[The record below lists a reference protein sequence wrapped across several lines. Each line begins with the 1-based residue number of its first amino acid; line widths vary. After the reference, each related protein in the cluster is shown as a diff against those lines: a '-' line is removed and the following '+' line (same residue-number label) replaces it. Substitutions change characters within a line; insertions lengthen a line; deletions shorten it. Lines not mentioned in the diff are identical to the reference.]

1 MSSAPALQPTT
12 AERVLVGTHALEGE
26 LVVPASATGIVVF
39 AHGSGSSRAS
49 PRNRRVAQ
57 VLHGHGLA
65 TLLFD
70 LLDEVEAADR
80 ANVFDVDLLAGR
92 VVQALD
98 WLADHPGLERM
109 RVGLFGASTGAA
121 AALVAATRRPWQVGA
136 LVCRGGRPDLAGEA
150 LARVTTPTLLIV
162 GAHDPDVLRL
172 NRRAMLALGC
182 EKRLEVV
189 PGASHLFEEPGTLDA
204 AAQLAGSWFAH
215 RLSNGSDR

>member
-1 MSSAPALQPTT
+1 MAA
-12 AERVLVGTHALEGE
+12 G
-26 LVVPASATGIVVF
+26 
-39 AHGSGSSRAS
+39 
-49 PRNRRVAQ
+49 
-57 VLHGHGLA
+57 
-65 TLLFD
+65 
-70 LLDEVEAADR
+70 ADR

-150 LARVTTPTLLIV
+150 LTRVTTPTLLIV